1 MSDVISTAGL
11 GGPVELTGPNTAA
24 PNPTREA
31 VKAIRAVLRRAEAS
45 DDEVDDALEALI
57 ELGKL

>member
-1 MSDVISTAGL
+1 VSEVISTAGL
-11 GGPVELTGPNTAA
+11 EGLTGPNTAA

-31 VKAIRAVLRRAEAS
+31 VKAIRAVLRRAES
-45 DDEVDDALEALI
+45 TDDEVDDALEALL